1 MWIDGLVLLK
11 GAGFTKT
18 VHERGIS
25 LSGTRRE
32 QGEGFHAGKKHFL
45 LHIFLLIYTSS
56 KTNVNDIHPE
66 LPNW

>member
-1 MWIDGLVLLK
+1 MLAMWIWIDGFVLLK

-32 QGEGFHAGKKHFL
+32 QGEGFHAGKNHFI
-45 LHIFLLIYTSS
+45 LHIFLLI
-56 KTNVNDIHPE
+56 
-66 LPNW
+66 